1 MLSTPEQLLSNT
13 GTAAHIDRAVCSVVP
28 EYTVVL
34 RTLMRLFVVLFPGKR
49 FLQFP
54 EALFVYFDKSRV
66 RDREFF
72 LFRAVMAE
80 VLQPHIH
87 PDDVTGVKVCYR
99 LNLVNHSL
107 KAERSNISFSF
118 PPDSHFQD
126 MRKLRNQPLVKCV
139 VYVFPCGFDFDA
151 CFGKRALFSKKFLYA
166 SFTLLTASSSANL
179 STSMSHG
186 FCSFNTLR
194 TFFL

>member
-1 MLSTPEQLLSNT
+1 MF
-13 GTAAHIDRAVCSVVP
+13 
-28 EYTVVL
+28 
-34 RTLMRLFVVLFPGKR
+34 LFVVLFPGKR

-126 MRKLRNQPLVKCV
+126 MRKLRNQVFEFCSFRKYKPHQTKFRKLDARYAGCV
-139 VYVFPCGFDFDA
+139 FYDSDVAVGKMRCVFTCGFDFDA